1 MKNLGCKYQLAECK
15 LVAYFQKLQ
24 FAFILMKTQKIDAHK
39 LVFKQILL
47 NTNNR
52 DESDSVILILKGE
65 NGPLWT

>member
-1 MKNLGCKYQLAECK
+1 MKNLECKFQLAEHK
-15 LVAYFQKLQ
+15 PVAYLQKLQ